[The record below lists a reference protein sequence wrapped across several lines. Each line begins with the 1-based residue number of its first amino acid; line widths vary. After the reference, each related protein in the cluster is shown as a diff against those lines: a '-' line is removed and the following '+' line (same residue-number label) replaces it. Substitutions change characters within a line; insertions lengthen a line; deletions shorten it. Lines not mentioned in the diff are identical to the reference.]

1 MADHRT
7 ASCSVLMMPEEHSNN
22 SACSHKQ
29 QSLLCTTIFSLHLS
43 AVPVSHSRAS
53 VLAVGPRAQI
63 FPCPW
68 NLFILCA
75 VDFTSS
81 IMLCYCCQWTTTAAH
96 CLSSC
101 FFLLSLL
108 SHLLPCSNCWKPNRE
123 KQSNVVW
130 TVFWCVYEICKPLSL
145 CLYVS
150 PSLEWLKP
158 KQSEHVNV
166 LWTLQRHCACNSAQH
181 VYYNTSA
188 VQMVF
193 MGTPLT
199 CVEAYLWSS
208 THRCLTAW

>member
-1 MADHRT
+1 MCRQTEVHETRQPLKTVSIKIETRVFTVKQKTHSFKIKAVNMWYPRKPDERCLMADHRT
-7 ASCSVLMMPEEHSNN
+7 ASCSVLMMPEEHSND
-22 SACSHKQ
+22 SACSHEQ
-29 QSLLCTTIFSLHLS
+29 QSLLCTTIVSLHLS

-53 VLAVGPRAQI
+53 VLAVGPHAQI

-123 KQSNVVW
+123 KQ
-130 TVFWCVYEICKPLSL
+130 
-145 CLYVS
+145 
-150 PSLEWLKP
+150 
-158 KQSEHVNV
+158 
-166 LWTLQRHCACNSAQH
+166 
-181 VYYNTSA
+181 
-188 VQMVF
+188 
-193 MGTPLT
+193 
-199 CVEAYLWSS
+199 
-208 THRCLTAW
+208 